1 MYTYEEL
8 LRLSGFK
15 AREGEKQRFIEKWEE
30 LKCAKLSEGGKDE
43 RETVLRNDEIS
54 PSVKMSEV
62 LKNAKAEKDGFIIVS
77 EAYYEGEN

>member
-15 AREGEKQRFIEKWEE
+15 ERKGEKEKFTDKWE
-30 LKCAKLSEGGKDE
+30 KIKNASLSDGGTDE
-43 RETVLRNDEIS
+43 RKTALRRDEIS

-62 LKNAKAEKDGFIIVS
+62 TENAKAEKDGFIIVS
-77 EAYYEGEN
+77 EAYYEG